1 MPIGKGGFQPVEAS
15 AKSGNILGRLG
26 QLAMG
31 MSRAKQ
37 NMEIFNYQ
45 ADRRDEST
53 LKRYAAETAS
63 RVIDRKTEFDLAN
76 KHILTHGSDMT
87 VDERTG
93 KRKRVTRRNVTAG
106 RYSTGEPD
114 NTPTYGDQLIKN
126 TELKREMAATKL
138 EAAKLRAEER
148 KNSGGKTKKT
158 AAKKTSAGKPRAK
171 KAASKS
177 PGKGLATT
185 GPRDNSRTTFDTADN
200 DRLERFGTKADGD
213 AQKAKNAAAKAKK
226 STVKKTAAAPKTP
239 GTPNNPALTKMKN
252 SGKVVF

>member
-1 MPIGKGGFQPVEAS
+1 MPIGKGGFQPLEAS

-31 MSRAKQ
+31 MNRAKQ
-37 NMEIFNYQ
+37 NIEVFNYQ
-45 ADRRDEST
+45 QDRKDEGM

-63 RVIDRKTEFDLAN
+63 KVIDRKTEFDLAN
-76 KHILTHGSDMT
+76 KHIMTHGSDMRI
-87 VDERTG
+87 DERTG
-93 KRKRVTRRNVTAG
+93 KPKRVTRRNVTAG

-114 NTPTYGDQLIKN
+114 NTPSYGDQLIKN

-158 AAKKTSAGKPRAK
+158 AAKKT
-171 KAASKS
+171 AA
-177 PGKGLATT
+177 
-185 GPRDNSRTTFDTADN
+185 
-200 DRLERFGTKADGD
+200 
-213 AQKAKNAAAKAKK
+213 
-226 STVKKTAAAPKTP
+226 KKTAASKPNVKKSAAKAPSGKAPATPKSP
-239 GTPNNPALTKMKN
+239 GTPTNPALTKMKN

>member
-1 MPIGKGGFQPVEAS
+1 VPIGKGGFQPVEAS
-15 AKSGNILGRLG
+15 AKSGNVLGRLG

-31 MSRAKQ
+31 MTRAKQ
-37 NMEIFNYQ
+37 NMELFNYQ

-63 RVIDRKTEFDLAN
+63 KVIDRKTEFDLAN

-138 EAAKLRAEER
+138 EAARLRAEAA
-148 KNSGGKTKKT
+148 KNSKPKKT

-239 GTPNNPALTKMKN
+239 GTTNNPALTKMKN

>member
-26 QLAMG
+26 QMAMG
-31 MSRAKQ
+31 MTRAKQ
-37 NMEIFNYQ
+37 NMELFNYQ

-63 RVIDRKTEFDLAN
+63 KVIDRKTEFDLAN
-76 KHILTHGSDMT
+76 KHILTHGSDM
-87 VDERTG
+87 VKDERTG
-93 KRKRVTRRNVTAG
+93 KPKRVTRRNVTAG

-138 EAAKLRAEER
+138 EAARLRAEAA
-148 KNSGGKTKKT
+148 KNSKPKKT
-158 AAKKTSAGKPRAK
+158 AAKKTTASKPRVK
-171 KAASKS
+171 KS
-177 PGKGLATT
+177 
-185 GPRDNSRTTFDTADN
+185 
-200 DRLERFGTKADGD
+200 
-213 AQKAKNAAAKAKK
+213 AAKAPSGK
-226 STVKKTAAAPKTP
+226 APATPKAP